1 MIGFCVNITW
11 QMRIN
16 AKSMSFLPE
25 WELDTNMYI
34 RLSCEVTCNRE
45 TRTIMQIVCTNLMS
59 AEEKIFS

>member
-1 MIGFCVNITW
+1 
-11 QMRIN
+11 MRIN